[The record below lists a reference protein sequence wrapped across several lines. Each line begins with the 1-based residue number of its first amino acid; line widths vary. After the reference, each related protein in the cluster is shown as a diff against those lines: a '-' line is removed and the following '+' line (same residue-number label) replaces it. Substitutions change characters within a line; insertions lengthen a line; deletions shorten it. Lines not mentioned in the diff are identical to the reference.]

1 MLDMSWGELMLIGGV
16 ALIVIGPKEL
26 PKALRTLGQIT
37 GKLRR
42 MAGEFRMQFDEA
54 IREAE
59 LDELKRDLEGVK
71 RKAESLRPSFNPVDT
86 IRNELKSVVEGRDAV
101 RGAESKS
108 GLMESTAPSALDV
121 GQGEGADSR
130 AAGSYDVKRPTEPNL
145 TQRDETLG
153 PGPTPAGG
161 HTP

>member
-42 MAGEFRMQFDEA
+42 MAGEFRVQFDEA

-59 LDELKRDLEGVK
+59 LDELKRDLDGVK
-71 RKAESLRPSFNPVDT
+71 RKAESLRPNFNPVDT
-86 IRNELKSVVEGRDAV
+86 IRNELKSVVEGREASKAGDV
-101 RGAESKS
+101 RSSSLA
-108 GLMESTAPSALDV
+108 STATSALDTHDGV
-121 GQGEGADSR
+121 DPR
-130 AAGSYDVKRPTEPNL
+130 PAGSYDVPRPTEPNF
-145 TQRDETLG
+145 TRSDDPAAT
-153 PGPTPAGG
+153 GPTSTGDRIP
-161 HTP
+161 